1 MAVRPGGYRTK
12 MPWTT
17 KDSARLAFTIQ
28 EAQVG
33 CKMDAIRDSVHGA
46 GRLAR
51 YEHPEDELMDL
62 A

>member
-1 MAVRPGGYRTK
+1 

-46 GRLAR
+46 GRFAR